1 MAWILCKSIFKRHS
15 IVTNANGSFTCSFLI
30 FVNISSRFLTYDPQK
45 RITAEDALKH
55 TYLKEQPYPIH
66 PSMLPTWPAKS
77 ESHGPRKAQ
86 SPKPPSGGRAFKQLG
101 DNDNDVVDVDS
112 NTGFHMGG
120 THVDRHL
127 GAGGAG
133 FSLKF

>member
-1 MAWILCKSIFKRHS
+1 
-15 IVTNANGSFTCSFLI
+15 
-30 FVNISSRFLTYDPQK
+30 LTYDPQR
-45 RITAEDALKH
+45 RITAEDALNH
-55 TYLKEQPYPIH
+55 TYLKESPYPI
-66 PSMLPTWPAKS
+66 PASMLPTWPAKS

-101 DNDNDVVDVDS
+101 DNDDGVDGDS
-112 NTGFHMGG
+112 NIGFHMGG
-120 THVDRHL
+120 PVVDRTL

>member
-1 MAWILCKSIFKRHS
+1 M
-15 IVTNANGSFTCSFLI
+15 
-30 FVNISSRFLTYDPQK
+30 YDPRQ
-45 RITAEDALKH
+45 RITAEEALNH
-55 TYLKEQPYPIH
+55 IYLKESPYPIH
-66 PSMLPTWPAKS
+66 PSMFSTWPAKS

-101 DNDNDVVDVDS
+101 DNDEVDGD
-112 NTGFHMGG
+112 TGFHMGS
-120 THVDRHL
+120 TSTMIDRTL